1 MEVLHKQLTFETK
14 GNKQTYF
21 EIREDCK
28 AFLKESGVKDGIL
41 VVSSPHTTCSVFFE
55 EFVHDIDAMGDEFLQ
70 RDLNK
75 GLEKVFPKQLTYDDY
90 YNYPGPAH
98 REFSKE
104 IGGSLSKNKA
114 MLLNADAHLKAT
126 LIGNDK
132 TFIIK
137 DGELLIGR
145 FGYIYFVDFD
155 SNRARERKCN
165 LCIIGK

>member
-1 MEVLHKQLTFETK
+1 MEVYHKQLDFATR

-28 AFLKESGVKDGIL
+28 EFLKETGVKDGIL

-55 EFVHDIDAMGDEFLQ
+55 EYVHDIDALGDEFLQ

-75 GLEKVFPKQLTYDDY
+75 GLEKVFPRQLTYDDY

-98 REFSKE
+98 REFSKS
-104 IGGSLSKNKA
+104 IGGSLSKDKA

-126 LIGNDK
+126 LIGSDK